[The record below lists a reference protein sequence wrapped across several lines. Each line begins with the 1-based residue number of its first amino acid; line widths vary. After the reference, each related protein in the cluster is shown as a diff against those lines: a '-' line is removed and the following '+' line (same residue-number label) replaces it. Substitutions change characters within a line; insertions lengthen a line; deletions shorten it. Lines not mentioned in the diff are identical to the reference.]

1 MNKSI
6 ILYID
11 DEQENLQSFKMTFWK
26 FYDILLAEN
35 TAEAEEMLNKNT
47 VELVIS
53 DQKMVG
59 ESGLEFI
66 ARIKGSYPHTLFIL
80 LTAYSDLNIAIEAVN
95 IGVDR
100 YIQKPWDYNELKHA
114 IDNALEKYQLRIK
127 NNELVDELK
136 EINNKL
142 RKSNE
147 DLIKSTLELDKN
159 QALLSAIYNN
169 LPILVFLLDSAYNV
183 LKVNRTGKLMANAT
197 EEELIG
203 QNCCRVLKCAEFLY
217 YEKVDPAK
225 KTCSACVIQDAV
237 NNSFEHKSNQ
247 YTNEGK
253 LELLQN
259 GTTKN
264 MFVLV
269 TTTFIKQD
277 NNSVL
282 LSIQDITVQ
291 KEHEQE
297 LKIQFEKTEAL
308 NEKLAA
314 AVIKSKEGE
323 RLKSSILANISH
335 EIRTPLNGILGFSD
349 MLVNPN
355 IEDSKKEVFSDVIKE
370 SSSRLLRVIND
381 LLDISN
387 IEIEDAKLVIESV
400 CVNNILNDLK
410 ARFSRRAKKKG
421 LALKLNTP
429 ATKLQSSTLT
439 DRLRLIQIFD
449 NLIGNAIKF
458 TPEGTIEFGY
468 KSIDENFNF
477 YVSDT
482 GIGIEQELFDKIF
495 DGFYQVEMDTTREY
509 SGIGIGLAITKKL
522 LGFMGGKIWLESEL
536 NVGTTFYFTIPNN
549 KI

>member
-169 LPILVFLLDSAYNV
+169 LPILVFLLDSTYNV

-203 QNCCRVLKCAEFLY
+203 KNCCRVLKCAEFLY